1 MPRTSIADTLIEW
14 EKLLTNIKANGAEV
28 PNVEIYTAPL
38 EQALTEAR
46 DITARLDIRKGI
58 KQQDSKDRK
67 ATLKRGVAA
76 AARVRAALKAHY
88 GLDSERLIDYG
99 ARPLRPRKRSK
110 QDPPPSSQTPG
121 TPSPASQGK

>member
-14 EKLLTNIKANGAEV
+14 EKLLANIKANGAEV
-28 PNVEIYTAPL
+28 PNLEIYTAPL

-46 DITARLDIRKGI
+46 DITARLDIRNGV
-58 KQQDSKDRK
+58 KQQDSRDRK

-88 GLDSERLIDYG
+88 GLDSERLTDYG
-99 ARPLRPRKRSK
+99 ARPLRPRKRAK
-110 QDPPPSSQTPG
+110 QDSPAPVVTPPPAPG
-121 TPSPASQGK
+121 K